1 MMPKTLWNA
10 RVRYELLHRLE
21 RLSPEAKPL
30 WGRMNA
36 PQMLAHL
43 AKWMQMADGDL
54 ETADKK
60 LLMRYP
66 PLKQLIV
73 YWMPWPKG
81 VPTAP
86 ELICRDQFD
95 WGTEY
100 AAVRQMLVSFE
111 KRDPEAPWP
120 VHPAFGRLTSR
131 AWGVLGYRH
140 TDHHFRQF
148 GI

>member
-1 MMPKTLWNA
+1 MPKSLWEA
-10 RVRYELLHRLE
+10 RARAELLERLE
-21 RLSPEAKPL
+21 QLSPEAKPR

-43 AKWMQMADGDL
+43 INWMEMADGRL
-54 ETADKK
+54 PTVDKR
-60 LLMRYP
+60 LPMRHP
-66 PLKQLIV
+66 PLKQFII

-86 ELICRDQFD
+86 ELIGREGPD
-95 WGTEY
+95 WASAH
-100 AAVRQMLVSFE
+100 AAVRTLIQSFE
-111 KRDPEAPWP
+111 KRDPKAPWP
-120 VHPAFGRLTSR
+120 VHPAFGKMTSR

>member
-1 MMPKTLWNA
+1 MPKTLWDA
-10 RVRYELLHRLE
+10 RARYELLQRME
-21 RLSPEAKPL
+21 RLSPEATPL

-43 AKWMQMADGDL
+43 AKWMEMAEGRL
-54 ETADKK
+54 ETAEVKRPI
-60 LLMRYP
+60 RYP
-66 PLKQLIV
+66 PLKQLVV
-73 YWMPWPKG
+73 YFLPWPKG

-86 ELICRDQFD
+86 ELKCRDLFD
-95 WGTEY
+95 WDKEY
-100 AAVRQMLVSFE
+100 AAVRQLIHSFE
-111 KRDPEAPWP
+111 KRDPKAPWP
-120 VHPAFGRLTSR
+120 VHPAFGKLTSR

>member
-1 MMPKTLWNA
+1 MPKTLWNA
-10 RVRYELLHRLE
+10 RARQELLDRLQ
-21 RLSPEAKPL
+21 RLSPQAKPL

-43 AKWMQMADGDL
+43 SKWMQMAEGDL
-54 ETADKK
+54 ATADKK

-66 PLKQLIV
+66 PLKQFVV

-86 ELICRDQFD
+86 ELICRDEFD
-95 WGTEY
+95 WNKEY
-100 AAVRQMLVSFE
+100 AAVRQMLLSFE
-111 KRDPEAPWP
+111 KRDPKGPWP
-120 VHPAFGRLTSR
+120 VHPAFGRMTSR

>member
-1 MMPKTLWNA
+1 MPKSLWDA
-10 RVRYELLHRLE
+10 RARDELLDRLE
-21 RLSPEAKPL
+21 RLSPDALPR

-43 AKWMQMADGDL
+43 AKWMQMAEGAL
-54 ETADKK
+54 ETGTYR
-60 LLMRYP
+60 LPVRYP
-66 PLKQLIV
+66 PLKQLLI
-73 YWMPWPKG
+73 YWLPWPKG

-86 ELICRDQFD
+86 ELICTDHFD
-95 WGTEY
+95 WAIER
-100 AAVRQMLVSFE
+100 AAVRQLIRSFE
-111 KRDPEAPWP
+111 KRDPEAAWP
-120 VHPAFGRLTSR
+120 LHPAFGKMSSK

>member
-1 MMPKTLWNA
+1 MPKSLWNA
-10 RVRYELLHRLE
+10 RERQQLLERLE
-21 RLSPEAKPL
+21 RLSPEAMPR

-43 AKWMQMADGDL
+43 VNWMEMAEGRL
-54 ETADKK
+54 PTVDKR
-60 LLMRYP
+60 LPMRHP
-66 PLKQLIV
+66 PLKQFII

-86 ELICRDQFD
+86 ELIGRETSD
-95 WGTEY
+95 WASAH
-100 AAVRQMLVSFE
+100 AAVRQLIQSFE
-111 KRDPEAPWP
+111 KRDPKAPWP
-120 VHPAFGRLTSR
+120 VHPAFGTMTSR

>member
-1 MMPKTLWNA
+1 MPKSLWDA
-10 RVRYELLHRLE
+10 RARWELLDRLG
-21 RLSPEAKPL
+21 RLSPEAKPR

-43 AKWMQMADGDL
+43 VSWMEMADGRL
-54 ETADKK
+54 PTVDKR
-60 LLMRYP
+60 LLMRHP
-66 PLKQLIV
+66 PLKQLII

-86 ELICRDQFD
+86 ELIGREGSD
-95 WGTEY
+95 WAIAH
-100 AAVRQMLVSFE
+100 AAVRTLIQSFE
-111 KRDPEAPWP
+111 TRDPKAPWP
-120 VHPAFGRLTSR
+120 VHPAFGKMTSR

>member
-1 MMPKTLWNA
+1 MPKSLWKA
-10 RVRYELLHRLE
+10 RTRQELLDRME
-21 RLSPEAKPL
+21 RLSPEAKPI

-36 PQMLAHL
+36 SQMLAHL
-43 AKWMQMADGDL
+43 ANWMHMADGRI
-54 ETADKK
+54 ETAERR
-60 LLMRYP
+60 LLLRHP
-66 PLKQLIV
+66 PFKQFVI

-86 ELICRDQFD
+86 ELISREPSE
-95 WGTEY
+95 WAVER
-100 AAVRQMLVSFE
+100 AAVREMIQSFE
-111 KRDPEAPWP
+111 TRDPTGPWP
-120 VHPAFGRLTSR
+120 VHPAFGRMSSA

>member
-1 MMPKTLWNA
+1 MPKSLWNA
-10 RVRYELLHRLE
+10 RARQELLDRLE
-21 RLSPEAKPL
+21 RLSPETKPV

-43 AKWMQMADGDL
+43 ANWMYMADGRL

-60 LLMRYP
+60 LALRYA
-66 PLKQLIV
+66 PLKQLVI

-86 ELICRDQFD
+86 ELIGREPSGWTMECA
-95 WGTEY
+95 E
-100 AAVRQMLVSFE
+100 VREMIQSFE
-111 KRDPEAPWP
+111 KRDPKAPWP
-120 VHPAFGRLTSR
+120 LHPAFGRLTSA
-131 AWGVLGYRH
+131 AWGVLAYRH